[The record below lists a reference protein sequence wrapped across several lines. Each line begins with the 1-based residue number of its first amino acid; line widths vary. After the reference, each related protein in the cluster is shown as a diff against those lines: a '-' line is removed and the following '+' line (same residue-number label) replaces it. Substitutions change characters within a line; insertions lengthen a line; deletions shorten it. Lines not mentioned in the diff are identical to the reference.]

1 MTKSESLFFLWKL
14 MSQSPDIMSTTHRVR
29 DTVKALTREQEKLL
43 GQLKEVQ
50 TDKEE
55 SEVRA
60 PSWFAFSVVHPLFY
74 CKLTSVNS
82 GV

>member
-1 MTKSESLFFLWKL
+1 MTGRLSDFL
-14 MSQSPDIMSTTHRVR
+14 SSTHRVR

-50 TDKEE
+50 ADKEQ

-60 PSWFAFSVVHPLFY
+60 QGWFAFSIVHPVFIEFFL
-74 CKLTSVNS
+74 SA
-82 GV
+82 GHQRR

>member
-1 MTKSESLFFLWKL
+1 MTSRS
-14 MSQSPDIMSTTHRVR
+14 SDIASTTHRVR

-50 TDKEE
+50 ADKEQ

-60 PSWFAFSVVHPLFY
+60 QSWFAFSIIHPVLYYKF
-74 CKLTSVNS
+74 TFINS
-82 GV
+82 NV